1 MAEERKI
8 IAWYSLKGGKH
19 IPVYEGESKKDAI
32 DRALGGKDRA
42 KASPKT
48 AKIDFKGGSQ
58 DKQKEDIAKNQET
71 AKKLN
76 AESKYR
82 DELSKGNNVSIMNG
96 KMTFKGKEVDPIDL
110 SEKGTL
116 GKDSLADHVTDKG
129 QLSPERQEVHRQII
143 EDYFKGH
150 QPYAPGE
157 EKVAMFTGG
166 GGASGKGAFSKDIG
180 KFYSQNKKPLVID
193 PDEIKKSLAKADG
206 REMNDKLTG
215 YYHEES
221 SALAKQ
227 IYSTSLKNNYPTFYD
242 GTATGGGIYKLL
254 DSAKKNGY
262 KTEMSF
268 VYSDWKTVRMNSL
281 DRYRATNRLVPIT
294 HLTGA
299 HQKAFESVEKLQ
311 DKVDSFK
318 LYDNAGRNLKLVGSQ
333 TGGKKLTIHD
343 SASYERF
350 SKSKAEFTL
359 STDEIQ
365 AYNRDVAKINR
376 EKANKQA

>member
-32 DRALGGKDRA
+32 DRALGEKDKA

-76 AESKYR
+76 DESKYR

-96 KMTFKGKEVDPIDL
+96 KMTFKGKEVDSIDL
-110 SEKGTL
+110 SERGTP